1 MSAATSGIGFTTSG
15 LGGLSLPSQSQLTQQ
30 FSSFVGSSTIVAQ
43 VAFLALVVIVFMI
56 ALRIGAQVIAYA
68 LTPSSD
74 PYLVKGTVSGRTMLT
89 IPQRPGAPGAVTLL
103 RSRNQTGG
111 IEFTW
116 STWILIEDLEYRQG
130 SYRNVFNKGSGD
142 QGATGARPGGQ
153 SGDGPNFPNNAPGL
167 YIAPN
172 TNALVVVM
180 NTFTTP
186 TEELTVS
193 DIPLNKWLNVII
205 RVTGRVLDV
214 YINGTIAARKV
225 LDDVPKQNYGD
236 VYVGA
241 NGGFDGLISSLRYY
255 NHSLSA
261 SEIFAVSQA
270 GPDLSMAKQVSVSPP
285 YFALRW
291 YFDGLNA

>member
-1 MSAATSGIGFTTSG
+1 MSAATSGIGFTTSS
-15 LGGLSLPSQSQLTQQ
+15 LGVPSIPSQSQLTQQ
-30 FSSFVGSSTIVAQ
+30 FSSFVNSSTIVSQ

-68 LTPSSD
+68 LAPSSD

-89 IPQRPGAPGAVTLL
+89 IPQKPGTPGAVTLL
-103 RSRNQTGG
+103 RSRNQAGG
-111 IEFTW
+111 IELTW
-116 STWILIEDLEYRQG
+116 STWILIEDLQYRQG
-130 SYRNVFNKGSGD
+130 SYRNVFNKGSG
-142 QGATGARPGGQ
+142 TVEGQ
-153 SGDGPNFPNNAPGL
+153 SGVGLNFPNNAPGL

-186 TEELTVS
+186 VEELTVP
-193 DIPLNKWLNVII
+193 DIPLNKWLNVVI

-255 NHSLSA
+255 NRSLSA
-261 SEIFAVSQA
+261 TEIFALSQA
-270 GPDLSMAKQVSVSPP
+270 GPDLSMAKQLSVFPP